1 MSARLFIDPA
11 ECSLAAG
18 TALALP
24 ETAAHHALRV
34 LRMREGDALT
44 LFDGTGGEWPATIA
58 SADRRGATVA
68 VGAHR
73 AVERESPLAIR
84 LAIGLLATDAMDY
97 AVRKSVE
104 LGVAAIDPILAARSQ
119 GAARSHRADHW
130 RRIVI
135 AACEQCGRNRLPV
148 VAAPRPLGDWL
159 AARHRA
165 TPGIVL
171 APGAR
176 ATIAALAP
184 AGALDVLVGPEGGFD
199 PRELDAASRAG
210 LRPVAMGPRV
220 LKAET
225 ACVAALAALQA
236 IGGDWRGE
244 ASG

>member
-1 MSARLFIDPA
+1 MSPRLFVDPA
-11 ECSLAAG
+11 ECALAAG
-18 TALALP
+18 ETVALP
-24 ETAAHHALRV
+24 EAAAHHALRV

-44 LFDGTGGEWPATIA
+44 LFDGAGGEWPATIA

-73 AVERESPLAIR
+73 AVERESPLAVR

-104 LGVAAIDPILAARSQ
+104 LGVAAIDPVVAARSQ

-135 AACEQCGRNRLPV
+135 AACEQCGRNRVPPV
-148 VAAPRPLGDWL
+148 APPRPLDEWL
-159 AARHRA
+159 AARDRA
-165 TPGIVL
+165 TPGILL
-171 APGAR
+171 APGAS
-176 ATIAALAP
+176 ATFASVPP
-184 AGALDVLVGPEGGFD
+184 AGAVDVLVGPEGGFD

-236 IGGDWRGE
+236 IAGDWRGE